1 VLAVPHI
8 HTTLLLSYAGHCEFY
23 YWRRQTNGC
32 QDYRPPA
39 AGIAYGLGHFVTF
52 DGTRYSF
59 PGKGYF
65 VLFMDEDPRHRT
77 MVQVRMEQPDDTL
90 CKWSGRV

>member
-1 VLAVPHI
+1 M
-8 HTTLLLSYAGHCEFY
+8 
-23 YWRRQTNGC
+23 
-32 QDYRPPA
+32 
-39 AGIAYGLGHFVTF
+39 AYGLGHFITF

-65 VLFMDEDPRHRT
+65 VLFMSDNPLHKT

-90 CKWSGRV
+90 CKINLASNQFIHKQLL